1 MKLAVIGT
9 GIAGNVAAYRLAR
22 NHDVTV
28 FEAADR
34 IGGHTNT
41 IDVTHSGRD
50 YAIDTGFIVYN
61 ERTYPNFTALLR
73 ELGVAT
79 RASEMSFSVQNEE
92 SGLEYNGTSINALFA
107 QRRNLFRPSFHR
119 MIRDILRFN
128 REAVTV
134 LEDRR
139 VDTTLGQFLAERCYS
154 AEFVNDYIIP
164 MGAAIWSA
172 SPGMMLEMPAYFFVR
187 FFENH
192 GFLTVNDRPTW
203 RVICDGSRS
212 YVDKL
217 VAGHRHRIHLN
228 APVHRVRRFPTH
240 VEVKVRGAEAQQFDE
255 VFIACHSD
263 EALAM
268 LADPSPLERDV
279 LGAIAYQ
286 RNEAVL
292 HTDAR
297 LMPRRQRAWAA
308 WNYHVAARSTGRVA
322 VTYNM
327 NILQGLEAPVQ
338 FCVTLNNTRAID
350 PSRIIETI
358 QYSHPVFTREAV
370 AAQQRHAELNA
381 ARRTYF
387 CGAYWRFGF
396 HEDGVISALNAL
408 KHFERSVRHEQ
419 RDLRRAG

>member
-1 MKLAVIGT
+1 VKLAVIGT

-22 NHDVTV
+22 DYDVTV

-41 IDVTHSGRD
+41 VDVTHDGCH

-61 ERTYPNFTALLR
+61 DRTYPNFTALLR
-73 ELGVAT
+73 ELRVAS
-79 RASEMSFSVQNEE
+79 RASDMSFSVQNER
-92 SGLEYNGTSINALFA
+92 SRLEYNGASINALFA
-107 QRRNLFRPSFHR
+107 QRSNLFRSSFHR

-134 LEDRR
+134 LEPQS
-139 VDTTLGQFLAERCYS
+139 VDVTLGQFLTERGYS

-172 SPGMMLEMPAYFFVR
+172 SPNMMLEMPAYFFVR

-203 RVICDGSRS
+203 RVICGGSRN

-240 VEVKVRGAEAQQFDE
+240 VEVKVRGAEAQRFDE

-268 LADPSPLERDV
+268 LADASSLERDV
-279 LGAIAYQ
+279 LGAIVYQ

-292 HTDAR
+292 HTDER
-297 LMPRRQRAWAA
+297 VMPRRKRAWAA
-308 WNYHVAARSTGRVA
+308 WNYHVANRSSERVA

-327 NILQGLEAPVQ
+327 NILQGFEAPVQ
-338 FCVTLNNTRAID
+338 FCVTLNNTRTID
-350 PSRIIETI
+350 PDRVIENI
-358 QYSHPVFTREAV
+358 QYAHPVFTREAV
-370 AAQQRHAELNA
+370 AAQRRHAELNGT
-381 ARRTYF
+381 RRTYF

-396 HEDGVISALNAL
+396 HEDGVISALNAIR
-408 KHFERSVRHEQ
+408 HFEHSVRHEQ
-419 RDLRRAG
+419 RDLRRTG

>member
-22 NHDVTV
+22 NHDITV

-41 IDVTHSGRD
+41 VDVTHARRH

-61 ERTYPNFTALLR
+61 DRTYPNFTALLR
-73 ELGVAT
+73 ELGVAS
-79 RASEMSFSVQNEE
+79 RVSGMSFSVKNQQ

-107 QRRNLFRPSFHR
+107 QRSNLFRPSFHR

-128 REAVTV
+128 REAATV
-134 LEDRR
+134 LEPQRIE
-139 VDTTLGQFLAERCYS
+139 VTLGQFLTERAYS
-154 AEFVNDYIIP
+154 PEFVNDYIIP

-172 SPGMMLEMPAYFFVR
+172 SPGMMLEMPACFFVR

-192 GFLTVNDRPTW
+192 GFLSIDDRPKW
-203 RVICDGSRS
+203 RVIRGGSRN

-228 APVHRVRRFPTH
+228 APVHSIRRFPTH
-240 VEVKVRGAEAQQFDE
+240 VEVKVRGAEAHRFDE

-268 LADPSPLERDV
+268 LADASPLERDV
-279 LGAIAYQ
+279 LGAITYQ

-292 HTDAR
+292 HTDER
-297 LMPRRQRAWAA
+297 LMPRRKRAWAA
-308 WNYHVAARSTGRVA
+308 WNYHVADQPSERVA

-327 NILQGLEAPVQ
+327 NVLQGLEAPVQ
-338 FCVTLNNTRAID
+338 FCVTLNNARTID
-350 PSRIIETI
+350 PSRVIETI
-358 QYSHPVFTREAV
+358 HYTHPVFTREAV
-370 AAQQRHAELNA
+370 AAQRRHAELNGT
-381 ARRTYF
+381 RRTYF

-408 KHFERSVRHEQ
+408 RHFEHRVRHEQ